1 MEYKRIGLPT
11 ESPPVHASKPGKKTG
26 WASYVD
32 GLQYFVI
39 FQVLCTVLFLGKTL
53 SDFFSIPLYFLPW
66 SVLETI
72 ELLAAAGMLLG
83 VISGFL
89 LFREGHRRMIEA
101 ERRINAAAGEFHEH
115 LLGQFD
121 EWELTPTEK
130 DIALYVIKGFS
141 NLEIASLRG
150 TTESTVKSQ
159 VSAIFRKSGVTSRQQ
174 LATWAVEDLIEAL
187 TPVAAP
193 APPLEKVLA

>member
-1 MEYKRIGLPT
+1 MEYRRIAAPAEVKAVPKPKSG
-11 ESPPVHASKPGKKTG
+11 SKSAWTNHV
-26 WASYVD
+26 AA
-32 GLQYFVI
+32 LQSIVI

-53 SDFFSIPLYFLPW
+53 SDLLGIPLYFLPW

-72 ELLAAAGMLLG
+72 ELLAALGMLLG
-83 VISGFL
+83 VISGML
-89 LFREGHRRMIEA
+89 LFREGHKRMMEA
-101 ERRINAAAGEFHEH
+101 ERRMNAAAGEFHEH
-115 LLGQFD
+115 LLSQFD

-130 DIALYVIKGFS
+130 DIALYVVKGFS

-159 VSAIFRKSGVTSRQQ
+159 VSAIFRKSGVNSRQQ

-187 TPVAAP
+187 TPTTEPDSAEQV
-193 APPLEKVLA
+193 